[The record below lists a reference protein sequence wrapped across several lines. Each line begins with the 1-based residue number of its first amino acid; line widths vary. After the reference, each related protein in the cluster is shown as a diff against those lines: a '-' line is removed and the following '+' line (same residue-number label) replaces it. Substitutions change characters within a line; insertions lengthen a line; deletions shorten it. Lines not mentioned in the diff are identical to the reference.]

1 MNEADTIK
9 EPVTAIRIESNPLK
23 QRDLLK
29 CVCCQQGLMHDQAM
43 TCFRIR
49 LTRYIFDMQAI
60 RRQHG
65 LEMSF
70 EPAPML
76 ASIMGPDPDLA
87 LPLDPGFEALICEG
101 FAMKSTV
108 WEVAESG
115 SVDDGETT
123 ELEK

>member
-1 MNEADTIK
+1 MNEVDTIK
-9 EPVTAIRIESNPLK
+9 EPVQVKKIESQPMK

-29 CVCCQQGLMHDQAM
+29 CVCCRQGLMHDRAM
-43 TCFRIR
+43 TFFRIR
-49 LTRYIFDMQAI
+49 LTRFILDMQAI

-101 FAMKSTV
+101 CAMKSTV

-123 ELEK
+123 DLEK